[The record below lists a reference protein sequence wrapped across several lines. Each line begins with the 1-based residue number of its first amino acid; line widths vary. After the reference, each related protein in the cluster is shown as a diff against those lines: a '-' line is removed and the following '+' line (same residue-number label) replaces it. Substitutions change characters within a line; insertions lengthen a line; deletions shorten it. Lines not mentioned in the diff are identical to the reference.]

1 MEAAAGFAA
10 GRGGSL
16 PMTSSQSARKQWRAV
31 SENSVR
37 NAGHEDLEVGH
48 ELERSKLAQSDERT
62 IYEQG
67 AGPLDADFCSI
78 TLDGSLDD
86 NILRQRLHSISRQRE
101 ELQHME
107 IELQAQAI
115 ARSELMEMQNNF
127 DAQIKEH
134 ANVAAKLKGQ
144 LQEREQTI
152 HELETNME
160 EKEREL
166 RAIKIDNEA
175 VWAKEDLLREQNKE
189 LATIRRERDNS
200 EAERTQ
206 HFKQIHELKEHIQEK
221 DRQLLELEEQNRV
234 AQEAIL
240 YKDEQLREAQAWIA
254 RVQEMDALQSTTN
267 HSLQAELRERTE
279 QFNQI
284 WLGCQRQFA
293 DVERMHL
300 HTIQQLQLELVEA
313 RERSGIYNDES
324 RMSHAAAKDAST
336 FGQNRGVNDGGTLNG
351 NPGAPLNVTVDNVAP
366 FVTTGNSSTKNDHV
380 PGVPVAP
387 SSLLG
392 VGTYLPPGQMTAL
405 HPFIMHQQGVL
416 QSLPT
421 TNSHVP
427 QSNMN
432 HFQPVSPMSSHPHW
446 QNQQAAPEG
455 SQMSNQNQYQPSQTE
470 QNLLRSDARYE
481 YELTGNGQVLRSDYL
496 DTHLSSNQES
506 DSVIT
511 SSSQEAQ
518 LHESRCKG
526 YLMPQQPQNSQEISS
541 QFHDASRFG
550 PPEQN
555 ETKMNLTQEQDENV
569 AEANHS
575 LGQCLNAEQSWSA
588 THASPS
594 DSPSLPVNSSE
605 TADFHRVVP
614 EVSISAGRAS
624 NVLTLGKIS
633 ESTLLDE
640 KSLLA
645 CIVRAIPAGSGGRVK
660 ISSTLLNRLGK
671 MLAPLHWH
679 DYKKKYGKLDDFVAG
694 HPELFV
700 IEGDSIQ
707 LREGAQEI
715 ISATAAVAKV
725 AAAAAVSAPYSSLLP
740 SVAVTPMAQTHRL
753 KKVPS
758 IDAKPVKVASTETPI
773 ATPGDVSDKLS
784 QYSAMQNQHSNGVCF
799 NIAQG
804 LSNVKILSKPKDVQ
818 ESNGFQSEI
827 RAGHSSVHSSVGNG
841 SNPDRT
847 GLASFPNK
855 GSSNGRHGTNFG
867 GKQQGR
873 ATSAALTSR
882 R

>member
-1 MEAAAGFAA
+1 MEAAAGIAA
-10 GRGGSL
+10 VRGGSL
-16 PMTSSQSARKQWRAV
+16 PILSSQSARKEWRAV

-37 NAGHEDLEVGH
+37 NAGHEDVVVGQ
-48 ELERSKLAQSDERT
+48 ELECSKLGQSDERT

-67 AGPLDADFCSI
+67 ARPHEADFCSI
-78 TLDGSLDD
+78 TLNGSLDND
-86 NILRQRLHSISRQRE
+86 ILRQRLLSITRRRE
-101 ELQHME
+101 ELQQVE
-107 IELQAQAI
+107 IELKAQTI
-115 ARSELMEMQNNF
+115 ARSEIMEMQSNF
-127 DAQIKEH
+127 DAQIREH
-134 ANVAAKLKGQ
+134 ANAAAKLKEQ

-152 HELETNME
+152 HELEAKME

-175 VWAKEDLLREQNKE
+175 AWAKEDLLREQNKE

-200 EAERTQ
+200 EVERAQ
-206 HFKQIHELKEHIQEK
+206 HLKQMHELKEHIQEK
-221 DRQLLELEEQNRV
+221 DRQLLEWEEQNRV
-234 AQEAIL
+234 TQEAIL

-293 DVERMHL
+293 DIEQMHL
-300 HTIQQLQLELVEA
+300 HTIQQLQLELAEA

-324 RMSHAAAKDAST
+324 RMAHPAAEDASP
-336 FGQNRGVNDGGTLNG
+336 FGQNKGNQLNVIDGGTLNG
-351 NPGAPLNVTVDNVAP
+351 NLGAPPNGNVDNVAP
-366 FVTTGNSSTKNDHV
+366 FVTIGNSSTKNDHAS
-380 PGVPVAP
+380 GVPVVP

-392 VGTYLPPGQMTAL
+392 VETYLPPPGQMTAL

-416 QSLPT
+416 QSVPS

-427 QSNMN
+427 LSNVN
-432 HFQPVSPMSSHPHW
+432 HFLPVPAMSSHPHW
-446 QNQQAAPEG
+446 QYQQAVSDG
-455 SQMSNQNQYQPSQTE
+455 SHMSNQNQYQPSQTE
-470 QNLLRSDARYE
+470 QSLLRSDAHYE
-481 YELTGNGQVLRSDYL
+481 YALTGNDQVLHSDYL
-496 DTHLSSNQES
+496 DTDISSNQEPGS
-506 DSVIT
+506 EIT
-511 SSSQEAQ
+511 SSSEEAQ
-518 LHESRCKG
+518 LHESSGEG
-526 YLMPQQPQNSQEISS
+526 YLKTQQPQNSQETSAL
-541 QFHDASRFG
+541 FHDASRLE
-550 PPEQN
+550 PPEQKN
-555 ETKMNLTQEQDENV
+555 ETKDQNI

-575 LGQCLNAEQSWSA
+575 HDGQCSNAEQSWSA
-588 THASPS
+588 IHTSLS
-594 DSPSLPVNSSE
+594 DTPSLPVNSSE
-605 TADFHRVVP
+605 TRDFYMVVP
-614 EVSISAGRAS
+614 EASISAGRAL
-624 NVLTLGKIS
+624 NVLTPGKIS
-633 ESTLLDE
+633 EPSLLDE
-640 KSLLA
+640 KSLLV
-645 CIVRAIPAGSGGRVK
+645 CIVRAIPAGSGGRIR

-679 DYKKKYGKLDDFVAG
+679 DYKKIYGKLDDFVAG

-700 IEGDSIQ
+700 IEGDFIL

-758 IDAKPVKVASTETPI
+758 IDAKPVKVVSTETTI
-773 ATPGDVSDKLS
+773 TTPGDVSDKLS

-799 NIAQG
+799 NIVQG

-818 ESNGFQSEI
+818 ESNGFQSGI

-841 SNPDRT
+841 ANPDRT

-855 GSSNGRHGTNFG
+855 GSSNGRHGTNFE

-873 ATSAALTSR
+873 AMSGALTSR